1 MPKQPPL
8 VRAHNFD
15 EVAWGYTRELAVAE
29 AERCLNCKNS
39 PCVEGCPVN
48 VPIPEFIKLVVAGD
62 FVAAARKIKEK
73 NSLPAICGRV
83 CPQESQCEAR
93 CVRGIKGKSVA
104 IGSLERFV
112 ADWEREKGAEE
123 IPNIPGCDEVAVAS
137 SPSAAA
143 AGSLAGVDADSGAAS
158 SSAACARVA
167 IIGSG
172 PAGLSAA
179 ADLAKIGYRVTIFEA
194 LHAAGGV
201 LRYGIPE
208 FRLPKDIV
216 DAELDYLRT
225 LGVELEVDVLVG
237 QTVTLEE
244 LFREGYEAVF
254 VGTGAGLPYFLNIP
268 GENLN
273 GVYSANEFL
282 TRVNLMKGYR
292 FPEYATPVR
301 VGKRVAVVGA
311 GNVAMDSAR
320 TSLRLGAEKVYIV
333 YRRSR
338 AQMPARLEELENA
351 EEEGIEFH
359 LLTNPIRI
367 LGDENG
373 WVKGLE
379 CLQMELGEPDASG
392 RRRPVPVQGSEFVL
406 DVDMVVMAIGQGPN
420 PVLVRSAGL
429 EANEHGNIVA
439 DEETGQ
445 TSIPEV
451 FAGGDIVTGAATVI
465 AAMGAGKRS
474 AAAIDRFLRTKHGAA
489 LAGVSH

>member
-167 IIGSG
+167 LIGSG
-172 PAGLSAA
+172 PAGL
-179 ADLAKIGYRVTIFEA
+179 
-194 LHAAGGV
+194 
-201 LRYGIPE
+201 
-208 FRLPKDIV
+208 
-216 DAELDYLRT
+216 
-225 LGVELEVDVLVG
+225 
-237 QTVTLEE
+237 
-244 LFREGYEAVF
+244 
-254 VGTGAGLPYFLNIP
+254 
-268 GENLN
+268 
-273 GVYSANEFL
+273 
-282 TRVNLMKGYR
+282 
-292 FPEYATPVR
+292 
-301 VGKRVAVVGA
+301 
-311 GNVAMDSAR
+311 
-320 TSLRLGAEKVYIV
+320 
-333 YRRSR
+333 
-338 AQMPARLEELENA
+338 
-351 EEEGIEFH
+351 
-359 LLTNPIRI
+359 
-367 LGDENG
+367 
-373 WVKGLE
+373 
-379 CLQMELGEPDASG
+379 
-392 RRRPVPVQGSEFVL
+392 
-406 DVDMVVMAIGQGPN
+406 
-420 PVLVRSAGL
+420 
-429 EANEHGNIVA
+429 
-439 DEETGQ
+439 
-445 TSIPEV
+445 
-451 FAGGDIVTGAATVI
+451 
-465 AAMGAGKRS
+465 
-474 AAAIDRFLRTKHGAA
+474 
-489 LAGVSH
+489 